1 MSYVVS
7 FLMLKEITDICLAR
21 RVCEPCML
29 DPGCGFCYRENGS
42 ALVTSSC
49 VPVNKASTE
58 QAAWGR

>member
-1 MSYVVS
+1 MRVASAV
-7 FLMLKEITDICLAR
+7 

-42 ALVTSSC
+42 ALLASSC

-58 QAAWGR
+58 HAAWGR